1 MLCCS
6 FSRSSALLSHATE
19 SVAAKTGDA
28 IGGLTHA
35 AKAFGMTP
43 AFVGFIVAR
52 KNRLDL
58 FVAPVLILLS
68 YVMARH
74 R

>member
-1 MLCCS
+1 
-6 FSRSSALLSHATE
+6 
-19 SVAAKTGDA
+19 
-28 IGGLTHA
+28 
-35 AKAFGMTP
+35 MTP
-43 AFVGFIVAR
+43 AFVGFIVVALVGGAAEMTSAFSAAR